1 VIGLELLR
9 SMPLFSGLSNERLDW
24 VCERLTDFELAPG
37 EALIHE
43 GDEGASFVILIEGA
57 LLITKRANGAEL
69 PTGRQDA
76 PAFLGEIP
84 VLSGTP
90 AQVTVRSS
98 GRSRLLRLDEDSF
111 RELIATDVTFSR
123 TIFQTLARRVSG
135 LESFVRQREK
145 MASLGTLTAGLA
157 HELNN
162 PAAAVA
168 RSTDRMRAIARDLD
182 SISCELHNS
191 DMPQEAMYALKALS
205 DAATSGPVPPRT
217 PIEESDR
224 EEAFGEWLDGRRVQD
239 AWKLAAVFAASKLE
253 LPTVQSMLG
262 GAGDAVSSAARWLA
276 ATVELAALVD
286 EANHGASRIAD
297 LVKAMKS
304 YSYMDQAPKQEVD
317 IHEGIEATLTIM
329 RHKLKHGV
337 EVVREYD
344 RTLPKLSVYG
354 SELNQVWTN
363 LIDNALD
370 AMDCKGILTVRTR
383 RDGGLVI
390 VEVGDSG
397 PGIPQDVQTRLFEPF
412 FTTKPVGKGT
422 GLGLDITWRIVVNRH
437 GGSIKVHSKPGD
449 TRFLVVLPIEP
460 KVH

>member
-1 VIGLELLR
+1 MIGRELLR
-9 SMPLFSGLSNERLDW
+9 AMPLFSGLSNERLAW

-43 GDEGASFVILIEGA
+43 GDEGASFVILIEGT
-57 LLITKRANGAEL
+57 LLITKRANGVEMPA
-69 PTGRQDA
+69 GRQDA

-90 AQVTVRSS
+90 AQVTVRSA

-168 RSTDRMRAIARDLD
+168 RSTDRMRAIARDLE
-182 SISCELHNS
+182 SISCELHDS
-191 DMPQEAMYALKALS
+191 DLPHEAMYALKALS

-224 EEAFGEWLDGRRVQD
+224 EQAFGEWLDSRQVPD

-253 LPTVQSMLG
+253 LPAVQSMLG
-262 GAGDAVSSAARWLA
+262 SAGDAVTPAARWLA

-286 EANHGASRIAD
+286 EANHGAARIAD

-344 RTLPKLSVYG
+344 HTLPKVSVYG

-370 AMDCKGILTVRTR
+370 AMDCKGTLTIRTR

-397 PGIPQDVQTRLFEPF
+397 PGIPQDVQARLFEPF

-437 GGSIKVHSKPGD
+437 GGTIKVHSKPGD
-449 TRFLVVLPIEP
+449 TRFLVMLPIEP